1 VVVRELWLA
10 VRTGG
15 GLLGTL
21 FVRRLFLPALV
32 FNDAKSVFRSKGVV
46 LLHNRITARPVQ
58 AFQADARGWFL
69 RFTVC

>member
-1 VVVRELWLA
+1 MVVREFWLA

-15 GLLGTL
+15 GLLGTP

-32 FNDAKSVFRSKGVV
+32 FNDAEGVV

-69 RFTVC
+69 HFTVC